1 MIIDFHT
8 HTFPDR
14 IAAGA
19 LQKMQADSHARA
31 FSDGTKCGLLAS
43 MKDAAIDWSVALPVA
58 TNPLKVSSIND
69 TSIAANGIDNLIYF
83 GCIHP
88 ENDNYAQEL
97 SRIAAAGV
105 KGIKIHPVYQG
116 VDIHDLRFLRILGKA
131 AELGLIVVTHT
142 GDDIAFPGIVRCSP
156 EMIRNAID
164 QIGPMQLVLAHM
176 GGWKNWHRV
185 ADCLADTCVYLDT
198 SFSLGHIIPL
208 EAGHYTPAQQQLL
221 TAAEF
226 CEIIRSFGTDRILF
240 GTDSPWA
247 CQKSAVEDI
256 RQLPLSDAEK
266 DAILGGNACR
276 LLQLA

>member
-1 MIIDFHT
+1 MIVDFHT

-19 LQKMQADSHARA
+19 LQKMQADTHARA
-31 FSDGTKCGLLAS
+31 FSDGTQSGLLSSMAAS
-43 MKDAAIDWSVALPVA
+43 GINCSVVLPVA

-69 TSIAANGIDNLIYF
+69 ISIAAIGASSLIYF

-88 ENDNYAQEL
+88 ENDDYAQEL
-97 SRIAAAGV
+97 SRIAAAGI

-116 VDIHDLRFLRILGKA
+116 VDINDLRFLRILDKA
-131 AELGLIVVTHT
+131 AELGLMIVTHA
-142 GDDIAFPGIVRCSP
+142 GDEIAYPGIVRCSP
-156 EMIRNAID
+156 EMIRSAVN
-164 QIGPMQLVLAHM
+164 QIGSMQLVLAHM
-176 GGWKNWHRV
+176 GGWKNWSRI
-185 ADCLADTCVYLDT
+185 ADCLADTAVYLDT

-226 CEIIRSFGTDRILF
+226 CEIVRSFGADRILF

-247 CQKSAVEDI
+247 CQKRALEDI

-266 DAILGGNACR
+266 TAILGGNACR
-276 LLQLA
+276 LLQLT

>member
-1 MIIDFHT
+1 MLIDFHT

-19 LQKMQADSHARA
+19 LQKMQSDSHAQA
-31 FSDGTKCGLLAS
+31 FSNGTKSGLLAS
-43 MKDAAIDWSVALPVA
+43 MKDAGIDCSVVLPVA

-69 TSIAANGIDNLIYF
+69 ISIAANGIDNLIYF

-88 ENDNYAQEL
+88 ENENYAQEL
-97 SRIAAAGV
+97 SRIAAAGI

-116 VDIHDLRFLRILGKA
+116 ADIDDLRFLRILGKA
-131 AELGLIVVTHT
+131 AELGLIVVMHA
-142 GDDIAFPGIVRCSP
+142 GDDIAFPGVVRCSP
-156 EMIRNAID
+156 EMIRSAMD

-185 ADCLADTCVYLDT
+185 TDCLADTCVYLDT
-198 SFSLGHIIPL
+198 SFSLGKIAPL
-208 EAGHYTPAQQQLL
+208 EADFYTPTEQQLL
-221 TAAEF
+221 TPTEF
-226 CEIIRSFGTDRILF
+226 CEIVRTFGADRILF

-247 CQKSAVEDI
+247 NQKNALRDI
-256 RQLPLSDAEK
+256 QQLALSDSSK
-266 DAILGGNACR
+266 TAILGGNACR